1 MVCGSSTSRGHNP
14 LTGGMGRKGGR
25 RMAARL
31 VLAGLIAF
39 AALVSGRIPASAH
52 SNFVGSDPARGS
64 PVGPAPAAGGRDFDA
79 KVSAA
84 LTNVGLADAEGR
96 THSITS
102 VSVDP
107 GRDTRLVVA
116 LPALT
121 RDTYRV
127 SRSEEHTS
135 ELQSRGHLVC

>member
-52 SNFVGSDPARGS
+52 SNFVGSDPADGS
-64 PVGPAPAAGGRDFDA
+64 ALGQSPAVVGLDFDA

-84 LTNVGLADAEGR
+84 LTNVVLADAEGR
-96 THSITS
+96 THSISPVSDTS
-102 VSVDP
+102 

-121 RDTYRV
+121 R
-127 SRSEEHTS
+127 
-135 ELQSRGHLVC
+135 